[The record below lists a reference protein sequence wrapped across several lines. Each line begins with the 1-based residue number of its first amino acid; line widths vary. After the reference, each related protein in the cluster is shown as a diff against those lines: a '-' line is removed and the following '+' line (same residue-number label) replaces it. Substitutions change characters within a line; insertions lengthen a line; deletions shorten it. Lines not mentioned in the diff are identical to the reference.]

1 MKTGEFIIAFEEGL
15 HARPAA
21 ELVRVCNNVKS
32 NIIMAKD
39 GMTIDPKSILGIMA
53 LGAAKGDNVSIEVDG
68 EDEDE
73 VFANICSFFEAS
85 KD

>member
-1 MKTGEFIIAFEEGL
+1 MKTVFFFFSFEEGL

-53 LGAAKGDNVSIEVDG
+53 LGAAKGDKVSVEVSG
-68 EDEDE
+68 EDEEE
-73 VFANICSFFEAS
+73 VFTKISSFFSES
-85 KD
+85 QG